1 MIVPLTQVL
10 SQSLLMR
17 INEIFAQANF
27 IDGRLSAGLLAAPVK
42 NNLELVTQQD
52 YYQELNQ
59 LVLENLFQH
68 PLYQAVAMPLR
79 ISSPLY
85 IKYRP
90 NMYYG
95 PHVDN
100 PIMGKGQMYR
110 CDMACTI
117 FLNQSEDYVGGELCI
132 KNPCGETCFKL
143 NAGDALMYPA
153 TSVHSVNPISQGE
166 RRVAVVWIQSMIR
179 AAEQREVLFN
189 VHQLREKLMN
199 QQMGEPASQ
208 QLEWVYANLVR
219 MWAQL

>member
-10 SQSLLMR
+10 SQSLLIR
-17 INEIFAQANF
+17 INEIFARANF

-42 NNLELVTQQD
+42 NNLELIPQQD

-59 LVLENLFQH
+59 LILEHLFQH

-85 IKYRP
+85 IKYGP
-90 NMYYG
+90 KMYYG
-95 PHVDN
+95 THVDN

-110 CDMACTI
+110 CDIACTV
-117 FLNQSEDYVGGELCI
+117 FLNQPDDYIGGELCI
-132 KNPCGETCFKL
+132 KNSHGETCYKL
-143 NAGDALMYPA
+143 NAGDVIMYPA
-153 TSVHSVNPISQGE
+153 TSLHCINPVSHGE
-166 RRVAVVWIQSMIR
+166 RRVAVIWIQSMIR

-199 QQMGEPASQ
+199 QPAGELASQ